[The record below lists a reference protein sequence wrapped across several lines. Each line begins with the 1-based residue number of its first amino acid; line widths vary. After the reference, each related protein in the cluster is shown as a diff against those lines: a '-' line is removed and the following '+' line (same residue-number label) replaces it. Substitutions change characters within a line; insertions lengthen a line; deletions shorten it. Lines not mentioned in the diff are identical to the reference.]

1 MAKTPIWL
9 VEIVMPKSLMQEIHQ
24 GSVELEHDTIDVEDI
39 EQSYEEG
46 LDDDMY
52 KAEEGAEAAAPAAA
66 AAAAPAAPPAPG
78 APA

>member
-1 MAKTPIWL
+1 
-9 VEIVMPKSLMQEIHQ
+9 MQEIHQ
-24 GSVELEHDTIDVEDI
+24 GSIELEHDTIDVEDI

-52 KAEEGAEAAAPAAA
+52 KAEEGAEGT
-66 AAAAPAAPPAPG
+66 AAPAAPAAPAQPAPG